1 MEIVLESYQL
11 ATDQSQ
17 AVVSAR
23 SHSWNDKLTLCLVFN
38 AMRNPKEKMQE
49 FLDAW
54 VGLMEGICEGKY
66 N

>member
-1 MEIVLESYQL
+1 MVLENYQL

-38 AMRNPKEKMQE
+38 AIRNPKDKMQE
-49 FLDAW
+49 FLDRW
-54 VGLMEGICEGKY
+54 VDVVEGICEERY
-66 N
+66 A

>member
-1 MEIVLESYQL
+1 MVLESYQL

-17 AVVSAR
+17 AVVAAR

-38 AMRNPKEKMQE
+38 AIRNPKDKMQV
-49 FLDAW
+49 FLDRW
-54 VGLMEGICEGKY
+54 VGVVEGICEGRY